1 MNLLPWLIVG
11 AVAAAPCVARMQ
23 IGYLLSPN
31 TAEVSETKATT
42 PTVPDADATDPSEQ
56 LKQQVRDR
64 LANEA
69 KSSIVLPGFE
79 IQHVPWS
86 DVTRVEEGISQLCIS
101 PDYPTPSE
109 VLRHEKSRASIKYKQ
124 TTKTKLLLWMIV
136 TAIVGSY
143 VAQRPIRGPGPSITE
158 VAVNANGLNVTWAT
172 IRGWKPASSYRVND
186 TDTRIEGTDIYIDL
200 YWDVS
205 EDGTTEPEPYECTA
219 SLGGLEAG
227 IYTVYVTFFGA
238 LSGSSTT
245 TFSLG
250 PVVYSVESGYEEPVS
265 GGALQGGPS
274 STDSFEQMRQ
284 DIRASRPGGNG
295 GPRDVE

>member
-42 PTVPDADATDPSEQ
+42 LTVPDADPTDPSEQ
-56 LKQQVRDR
+56 LKHQVRDR
-64 LANEA
+64 LANEG
-69 KSSIVLPGFE
+69 KSFIALPGFE

-86 DVTRVEEGISQLCIS
+86 DVTSIEEGISQHHIS
-101 PDYPTPSE
+101 PDYPAPSE
-109 VLRHEKSRASIKYKQ
+109 ALRHEKSH
-124 TTKTKLLLWMIV
+124 
-136 TAIVGSY
+136 TAIKRKQIMKTELILWIIVAAIAGSY
-143 VAQRPIRGPGPSITE
+143 VAQGGIGRPGPSITE
-158 VAVNANGLNVTWAT
+158 VVVNANGPNVTWAT
-172 IRGWKPASSYRVND
+172 IRGWKPASSYRINNV
-186 TDTRIEGTDIYIDL
+186 DTRIEEADIYIDL

-238 LSGSSTT
+238 LSGSGTT
-245 TFSLG
+245 TFSLD

-274 STDSFEQMRQ
+274 STDPFDQM
-284 DIRASRPGGNG
+284 
-295 GPRDVE
+295 